1 MGEIPLKVMNTILLL
16 FTLLL
21 ILISLLTNASDDT
34 PQSTS
39 NNTDFNIQLSEPKNF
54 KNLIN
59 DLYPM

>member
-1 MGEIPLKVMNTILLL
+1 MNTILLL

-21 ILISLLTNASDDT
+21 ILISLLTDASDDT

-39 NNTDFNIQLSEPKNF
+39 NNTDCNIQLSEPKNF